1 MKNGAMDIH
10 NLTAFIEVAKQ
21 QSFSKAAE
29 VLFLTQPAISKRI
42 TALETDLGTALF
54 NRINRKVTL
63 TEAGKALLP
72 RAQNLRYELED
83 IRRIA
88 SQLSEQIGGSLSMG
102 TSHHIGLH
110 RLPPFLTFLNHTYPD
125 VHLDLHFVSSEQAC
139 AAVEQ
144 GDLELAF
151 ITLPHDLPTQ
161 LHAQALW
168 QDELQVVVNR
178 QHPLAQTNTVSLAAL
193 QTERCILPGKDTYT
207 YQLIAQAFQPL
218 IGRLSI
224 YLTTHYLD
232 TLKMLVSAGFGWSVL
247 PHTLV
252 DDSMVVLNT
261 PLTLTRQLGVITHR
275 RRSLSNAAHT
285 ILTQLAAFTDRK
297 A

>member
-1 MKNGAMDIH
+1 MDIN

-29 VLFLTQPAISKRI
+29 ILFLTQPAISKRI
-42 TALETDLGTALF
+42 TALETELGTALF

-63 TEAGKALLP
+63 TEAGRALLP

-88 SQLSEQIGGSLSMG
+88 SQLSEQVAGSLSMG

-110 RLPPFLTFLNHTYPD
+110 RLPPFLSFFNTTYPD
-125 VHLDLHFVSSEQAC
+125 VHLDLHFVGSEQAC
-139 AAVEQ
+139 EAVEQ

-151 ITLPHDLPTQ
+151 ITLPSELPPQ
-161 LHAQALW
+161 LHAKVLW
-168 QDELQVVVNR
+168 QDELHIVVNR
-178 QHPLAQTNTVSLAAL
+178 EHKLAQFAEVSLEAL
-193 QTERCILPGKDTYT
+193 QAERCILPGKDTYT
-207 YQLIAQAFQPL
+207 YQLIAQAFQAL
-218 IGRLSI
+218 THKLNI

-252 DDSMVVLNT
+252 DKTMVVLNT
-261 PLTLTRQLGVITHR
+261 PVKLTRQLGVITHR
-275 RRSLSNAAHT
+275 RRSLSNAAST
-285 ILTQLAAFTDRK
+285 LLTHLDRFSDGK

>member
-1 MKNGAMDIH
+1 M
-10 NLTAFIEVAKQ
+10 
-21 QSFSKAAE
+21 
-29 VLFLTQPAISKRI
+29 
-42 TALETDLGTALF
+42 F

-63 TEAGKALLP
+63 TEAGRALLP

-88 SQLSEQIGGSLSMG
+88 SQLSEQVAGSLSMG

-110 RLPPFLTFLNHTYPD
+110 RLPPFLSFFNTTYPD
-125 VHLDLHFVSSEQAC
+125 VHLDLHFVGSEQAC
-139 AAVEQ
+139 EAVEQ

-151 ITLPHDLPTQ
+151 ITLPSELPPQ
-161 LHAQALW
+161 LHAKALW
-168 QDELQVVVNR
+168 QDELHIVVNR
-178 QHPLAQTNTVSLAAL
+178 EHKLAQFAEVSLEAL
-193 QTERCILPGKDTYT
+193 QAERCILPGKDTYT
-207 YQLIAQAFQPL
+207 YQLIAQAFQAL
-218 IGRLSI
+218 THKLNI

-252 DDSMVVLNT
+252 DKTMVVLNT
-261 PLTLTRQLGVITHR
+261 PVKLTRQLGVITHR
-275 RRSLSNAAHT
+275 RRSLSNAAST
-285 ILTQLAAFTDRK
+285 LLTHLDRFSDGK

>member
-1 MKNGAMDIH
+1 MDIN

-29 VLFLTQPAISKRI
+29 ILFLTQPAISKRI
-42 TALETDLGTALF
+42 TALETELGTALF

-63 TEAGKALLP
+63 TEAGRALLP

-88 SQLSEQIGGSLSMG
+88 SQLSEQVAGSLSMG

-110 RLPPFLTFLNHTYPD
+110 RLPPFLSFFNTTYPD
-125 VHLDLHFVSSEQAC
+125 VHLDLHFVGSEQAC
-139 AAVEQ
+139 EAVEQ

-151 ITLPHDLPTQ
+151 ITLPSELPPQ
-161 LHAQALW
+161 LHAKALW
-168 QDELQVVVNR
+168 QDELHIVVNR
-178 QHPLAQTNTVSLAAL
+178 EHKLAQFAEVSLEVL
-193 QTERCILPGKDTYT
+193 QAERCILPGKDTYT
-207 YQLIAQAFQPL
+207 YQLISQAFQAL
-218 IGRLSI
+218 THKLNI

-252 DDSMVVLNT
+252 DKTMVVLNT
-261 PLTLTRQLGVITHR
+261 PVKLTRQLGVITHR
-275 RRSLSNAAHT
+275 RRSLSNAAST
-285 ILTQLAAFTDRK
+285 LLTHLDRFSDGK

>member
-1 MKNGAMDIH
+1 MDIN

-29 VLFLTQPAISKRI
+29 ILFLTQPAISKRI
-42 TALETDLGTALF
+42 TALETELGTALF

-63 TEAGKALLP
+63 TEAGRALLP

-88 SQLSEQIGGSLSMG
+88 SQLSEQVAGSLSMG

-110 RLPPFLTFLNHTYPD
+110 RLPPFLSFFNTTYPD
-125 VHLDLHFVSSEQAC
+125 VHLDLHFVGSEQAC
-139 AAVEQ
+139 EAVEQ

-151 ITLPHDLPTQ
+151 ITLPSELPPQ
-161 LHAQALW
+161 LHAKVLW
-168 QDELQVVVNR
+168 QDELHMVVNR
-178 QHPLAQTNTVSLAAL
+178 EHKLARLTEVSLEAL
-193 QTERCILPGKDTYT
+193 QAERCILPGKDTYT
-207 YQLIAQAFQPL
+207 YQLIAQAFQAL
-218 IGRLSI
+218 THKLNI

-252 DDSMVVLNT
+252 DESMVVLNT
-261 PLTLTRQLGVITHR
+261 PVKLTRQLGVITHR
-275 RRSLSNAAHT
+275 RRSLSNAAST
-285 ILTQLAAFTDRK
+285 LLTHLDRFSDGK

>member
-1 MKNGAMDIH
+1 MDIN

-29 VLFLTQPAISKRI
+29 ILFLTQPAISKRI
-42 TALETDLGTALF
+42 TALETELGTALF

-63 TEAGKALLP
+63 TEAGRALLP

-88 SQLSEQIGGSLSMG
+88 SQLSEQVAGSLSMG

-110 RLPPFLTFLNHTYPD
+110 RLPPFLSFFNTTYPD
-125 VHLDLHFVSSEQAC
+125 VHLDLHFVGSEQAC
-139 AAVEQ
+139 EAVEQ

-151 ITLPHDLPTQ
+151 ITLPSELPPQ
-161 LHAQALW
+161 LHAKALW
-168 QDELQVVVNR
+168 QDELHIVVNR
-178 QHPLAQTNTVSLAAL
+178 EHKLAQFAEVSLEVL
-193 QTERCILPGKDTYT
+193 QAERCILPGKDTYT
-207 YQLIAQAFQPL
+207 YQLIAQAFQAL
-218 IGRLSI
+218 THKLNI

-247 PHTLV
+247 PDTLV
-252 DDSMVVLNT
+252 DKTMVVLNT
-261 PLTLTRQLGVITHR
+261 PVKLTRQLGVITHR
-275 RRSLSNAAHT
+275 RRSLSNAAST
-285 ILTQLAAFTDRK
+285 LLTHLDRFSDGK

>member
-1 MKNGAMDIH
+1 MDIN

-29 VLFLTQPAISKRI
+29 ILFLTQPAISKRI
-42 TALETDLGTALF
+42 TALETELGTALF

-63 TEAGKALLP
+63 TEAGRALLP

-88 SQLSEQIGGSLSMG
+88 SQLSEQVAGSLSMG

-110 RLPPFLTFLNHTYPD
+110 RLPPFLSFFNTTYPD
-125 VHLDLHFVSSEQAC
+125 VHLDLHFVGSEQAC
-139 AAVEQ
+139 EAVEQ

-151 ITLPHDLPTQ
+151 ITLPSELPPQ
-161 LHAQALW
+161 LHAKVLW
-168 QDELQVVVNR
+168 QDELHIVVNR
-178 QHPLAQTNTVSLAAL
+178 EHKLAQFAEVSLEVL
-193 QTERCILPGKDTYT
+193 QAERCILPGKDTYT
-207 YQLIAQAFQPL
+207 YQLIAQAFQAL
-218 IGRLSI
+218 THKLNI

-252 DDSMVVLNT
+252 DKTMVVLNT
-261 PLTLTRQLGVITHR
+261 PVKLTRQLGVITHR
-275 RRSLSNAAHT
+275 RRSLSNAAST
-285 ILTQLAAFTDRK
+285 LLTHLDRFSDGK

>member
-1 MKNGAMDIH
+1 MDIN

-29 VLFLTQPAISKRI
+29 ILFLTQPAISKRI
-42 TALETDLGTALF
+42 TALETELGTALF

-63 TEAGKALLP
+63 TEAGRALLP

-88 SQLSEQIGGSLSMG
+88 SQLSEQVAGSLSMG

-110 RLPPFLTFLNHTYPD
+110 RLPPFLSFFNTTYPD
-125 VHLDLHFVSSEQAC
+125 VHLDLHFVGSEQAC
-139 AAVEQ
+139 EAVEQ

-151 ITLPHDLPTQ
+151 ITLPSELPPQ
-161 LHAQALW
+161 LHAKALW
-168 QDELQVVVNR
+168 QDELHIVVNR
-178 QHPLAQTNTVSLAAL
+178 EHKLAQFAEVSLEAL
-193 QTERCILPGKDTYT
+193 QAERCILPGKDTYT
-207 YQLIAQAFQPL
+207 YQLIAQAFQAL
-218 IGRLSI
+218 THKLNI

-252 DDSMVVLNT
+252 DESMVVLNT
-261 PLTLTRQLGVITHR
+261 PVKLTRQLGVITHR
-275 RRSLSNAAHT
+275 RRSLSNAAST
-285 ILTQLAAFTDRK
+285 LLTHLDRFSDGK

>member
-1 MKNGAMDIH
+1 MDIN

-29 VLFLTQPAISKRI
+29 ILFLTQPAISKRI
-42 TALETDLGTALF
+42 TALEAELGTALF

-63 TEAGKALLP
+63 TEAGRALLP
-72 RAQNLRYELED
+72 RAQNLRCELED

-88 SQLSEQIGGSLSMG
+88 SQLSEQVAGSLSMG

-110 RLPPFLTFLNHTYPD
+110 RLPPFLSFFNTTYPD
-125 VHLDLHFVSSEQAC
+125 VHLDLHFVGSEQAC
-139 AAVEQ
+139 EAVEQ

-151 ITLPHDLPTQ
+151 ITLPSELPPQ
-161 LHAQALW
+161 LHAKALW
-168 QDELQVVVNR
+168 QDELHIVVNR
-178 QHPLAQTNTVSLAAL
+178 EHKLAQFAEVSLEAL
-193 QTERCILPGKDTYT
+193 QAERCILPGKDTYT
-207 YQLIAQAFQPL
+207 YQLIAQAFQAL
-218 IGRLSI
+218 TQKLNI

-252 DDSMVVLNT
+252 DKTMVVLNT
-261 PLTLTRQLGVITHR
+261 PVKLTRQLGVITHR
-275 RRSLSNAAHT
+275 RRSLSNAAST
-285 ILTQLAAFTDRK
+285 LLTHLDRFSDDK

>member
-1 MKNGAMDIH
+1 MDIN

-29 VLFLTQPAISKRI
+29 ILFLTQPAISKRI
-42 TALETDLGTALF
+42 TALETELGTALF

-63 TEAGKALLP
+63 TEAGRALLP

-88 SQLSEQIGGSLSMG
+88 SQLSEQVAGSLSMG

-110 RLPPFLTFLNHTYPD
+110 RLPPFLSFFNTTYPD
-125 VHLDLHFVSSEQAC
+125 VHLDLHFVGSEQAC
-139 AAVEQ
+139 EAVEQ

-151 ITLPHDLPTQ
+151 ITLPSELPPQ
-161 LHAQALW
+161 LHAKALW
-168 QDELQVVVNR
+168 QDELHIVVNR
-178 QHPLAQTNTVSLAAL
+178 EHKLAQFAEVSLEAL
-193 QTERCILPGKDTYT
+193 QAERCILPGKDTYT
-207 YQLIAQAFQPL
+207 YQLIAQAFQAL
-218 IGRLSI
+218 THKLNI
-224 YLTTHYLD
+224 YLTTHYLH

-252 DDSMVVLNT
+252 DKTMVVLNT
-261 PLTLTRQLGVITHR
+261 PVKLTRQLGVITHR
-275 RRSLSNAAHT
+275 RRSLSNAAST
-285 ILTQLAAFTDRK
+285 LLTHLDRFSDGK

>member
-1 MKNGAMDIH
+1 MDIN

-29 VLFLTQPAISKRI
+29 ILFLTQPAISKRI
-42 TALETDLGTALF
+42 TALETELGTALF

-63 TEAGKALLP
+63 TEAGRALLP

-88 SQLSEQIGGSLSMG
+88 SQLSEQVAGSLSMG

-110 RLPPFLTFLNHTYPD
+110 RLPPFLSFFNTTYPD
-125 VHLDLHFVSSEQAC
+125 VHLDLHFVGSEQAC
-139 AAVEQ
+139 EAVEQ

-151 ITLPHDLPTQ
+151 ITLPSELPPQ
-161 LHAQALW
+161 LHAKALW
-168 QDELQVVVNR
+168 QDELHIVVNR
-178 QHPLAQTNTVSLAAL
+178 EHKLAQFAEVSLEAL
-193 QTERCILPGKDTYT
+193 QAERCILPGKDTYT
-207 YQLIAQAFQPL
+207 YQLIAQAFQAL
-218 IGRLSI
+218 THKLNI

-252 DDSMVVLNT
+252 DESMVVLNT
-261 PLTLTRQLGVITHR
+261 PVKLTRQLGVITHR
-275 RRSLSNAAHT
+275 RRSLSNAAST
-285 ILTQLAAFTDRK
+285 LLTHLDRFSDDK

>member
-1 MKNGAMDIH
+1 MN

-29 VLFLTQPAISKRI
+29 ILFLTQPAISKRI
-42 TALETDLGTALF
+42 TALETELGTALF

-63 TEAGKALLP
+63 TEAGRALLP

-88 SQLSEQIGGSLSMG
+88 SQLSEQVAGSLSMG

-110 RLPPFLTFLNHTYPD
+110 RLPPFLSFFNTTYPD
-125 VHLDLHFVSSEQAC
+125 VHLDLHFVGSEQAC
-139 AAVEQ
+139 EAVEQ

-151 ITLPHDLPTQ
+151 ITLPSELPPQ
-161 LHAQALW
+161 LHAKVLW
-168 QDELQVVVNR
+168 QDELHIVVNR
-178 QHPLAQTNTVSLAAL
+178 EHKLAQFAEVSLEAL
-193 QTERCILPGKDTYT
+193 QAERCILPGKDTYT
-207 YQLIAQAFQPL
+207 YQLIAQAFQAL
-218 IGRLSI
+218 THKLNI

-252 DDSMVVLNT
+252 DKTMVVLNT
-261 PLTLTRQLGVITHR
+261 PVKLTRQLGVITHR
-275 RRSLSNAAHT
+275 RRSLSNAAST
-285 ILTQLAAFTDRK
+285 LLTHLDRFSDGK

>member
-1 MKNGAMDIH
+1 MDIN

-29 VLFLTQPAISKRI
+29 ILFLTQPAISKRI
-42 TALETDLGTALF
+42 TALETELGTALF

-63 TEAGKALLP
+63 TEAGRALLP

-88 SQLSEQIGGSLSMG
+88 SQLSEQVAGSLSMG

-110 RLPPFLTFLNHTYPD
+110 RLPPFLSFFNTTYPD
-125 VHLDLHFVSSEQAC
+125 VHLDLHFVGSEQAC
-139 AAVEQ
+139 EAVEQ

-151 ITLPHDLPTQ
+151 ITLPSELPPQ
-161 LHAQALW
+161 LHAKALW
-168 QDELQVVVNR
+168 QDELHIVVNR
-178 QHPLAQTNTVSLAAL
+178 EHKLAQFAEVSLEAL
-193 QTERCILPGKDTYT
+193 QAERCILPGKDTYT
-207 YQLIAQAFQPL
+207 YQLIAQAFQAL
-218 IGRLSI
+218 THKLNI

-232 TLKMLVSAGFGWSVL
+232 TLKMLVTAGFGWSVL

-252 DDSMVVLNT
+252 DESMVVLNT
-261 PLTLTRQLGVITHR
+261 PVKLTRQLGVITHR
-275 RRSLSNAAHT
+275 RRSLSNAAST
-285 ILTQLAAFTDRK
+285 LLTHLDRFSDGK

>member
-1 MKNGAMDIH
+1 MDIN

-29 VLFLTQPAISKRI
+29 ILFLTQPAISKRI
-42 TALETDLGTALF
+42 TALETELGTALF

-63 TEAGKALLP
+63 TEAGRALLP

-88 SQLSEQIGGSLSMG
+88 AQLSEQVAGSLSMG

-110 RLPPFLTFLNHTYPD
+110 RLPPFLSFFNTTYPD
-125 VHLDLHFVSSEQAC
+125 VHLDLHFVGSEQAC
-139 AAVEQ
+139 EAVEQ

-151 ITLPHDLPTQ
+151 ITLPSELPPQ
-161 LHAQALW
+161 LHAKALW
-168 QDELQVVVNR
+168 QDELHIVVNR
-178 QHPLAQTNTVSLAAL
+178 EHKLAQFAEVSLEAL
-193 QTERCILPGKDTYT
+193 QAERCILPGKDTYT
-207 YQLIAQAFQPL
+207 YQLIAQAFQAL
-218 IGRLSI
+218 THKLNI

-252 DDSMVVLNT
+252 DKTMVVLNT
-261 PLTLTRQLGVITHR
+261 PVKLTRQLGVITHR
-275 RRSLSNAAHT
+275 RRSLSNAAST
-285 ILTQLAAFTDRK
+285 LLTHLDRFSDGK

>member
-1 MKNGAMDIH
+1 MDSMDIN

-29 VLFLTQPAISKRI
+29 ILFLTQPAISKRI
-42 TALETDLGTALF
+42 TALETELDTALF

-63 TEAGKALLP
+63 TEAGRALLP

-88 SQLSEQIGGSLSMG
+88 SQLSEQVAGSLSMG

-110 RLPPFLTFLNHTYPD
+110 RLPPFLSFFNATYPD
-125 VHLDLHFVSSEQAC
+125 VHLDLHFVGSEQAC
-139 AAVEQ
+139 EAVEQ

-151 ITLPHDLPTQ
+151 ITLPSELPPQ
-161 LHAQALW
+161 LHAKALW
-168 QDELQVVVNR
+168 QDELHIVVNR
-178 QHPLAQTNTVSLAAL
+178 EHQLASLTEVSLEAL

-207 YQLIAQAFQPL
+207 YQLIAQAFQEL
-218 IGRLSI
+218 TSKLNI

-252 DDSMVVLNT
+252 DETMVVLNT
-261 PLTLTRQLGVITHR
+261 PVKLTRQLGVITHR
-275 RRSLSNAAHT
+275 RRSLSNAAST
-285 ILTQLAAFTDRK
+285 LLTQLDRVRDDK

>member
-1 MKNGAMDIH
+1 MDIN

-29 VLFLTQPAISKRI
+29 ILFLTQPAISKRI
-42 TALETDLGTALF
+42 TALETELGTALF

-63 TEAGKALLP
+63 TEAGRALLP

-88 SQLSEQIGGSLSMG
+88 SQLSEQVAGSLSMG

-110 RLPPFLTFLNHTYPD
+110 RLPPFLSFFNTTYPD
-125 VHLDLHFVSSEQAC
+125 VHLDLHFVGSEQAC
-139 AAVEQ
+139 EAVEQ

-151 ITLPHDLPTQ
+151 ITLPSELPPQ
-161 LHAQALW
+161 LHAKALW
-168 QDELQVVVNR
+168 QDELHIVVNR
-178 QHPLAQTNTVSLAAL
+178 EHKLAQFAEVSLEVL
-193 QTERCILPGKDTYT
+193 QAERCILPGKDTYT
-207 YQLIAQAFQPL
+207 YQLIAQAFQAL
-218 IGRLSI
+218 THKLNI

-252 DDSMVVLNT
+252 DKTMVVLNT
-261 PLTLTRQLGVITHR
+261 PVKLTRQLGVITHR
-275 RRSLSNAAHT
+275 RRSLSNAAST
-285 ILTQLAAFTDRK
+285 LLTHLDRFSDGK

>member
-1 MKNGAMDIH
+1 MDIN

-29 VLFLTQPAISKRI
+29 ILFLTQPAISKRI
-42 TALETDLGTALF
+42 TALETELGTALF

-63 TEAGKALLP
+63 TEAGRALLP

-88 SQLSEQIGGSLSMG
+88 SQLSEQVAGSLSMG

-110 RLPPFLTFLNHTYPD
+110 RLPPFLSFFNTTYPD
-125 VHLDLHFVSSEQAC
+125 VHLDLHFVGSEQAC
-139 AAVEQ
+139 EAVEQ

-151 ITLPHDLPTQ
+151 ITLPSELPPQ
-161 LHAQALW
+161 LHAKALW
-168 QDELQVVVNR
+168 QDELHIVVNR
-178 QHPLAQTNTVSLAAL
+178 EHKLAQFAEVSLEAL
-193 QTERCILPGKDTYT
+193 QAERCILPGKDTYT
-207 YQLIAQAFQPL
+207 YQLIAQAFQAL
-218 IGRLSI
+218 THKLNI

-252 DDSMVVLNT
+252 DKTMVVLNT
-261 PLTLTRQLGVITHR
+261 PVKLTRQLGVITHR
-275 RRSLSNAAHT
+275 RRSLSNAAST
-285 ILTQLAAFTDRK
+285 LLTHLDRFSDDK

>member
-1 MKNGAMDIH
+1 MDIN

-29 VLFLTQPAISKRI
+29 ILFLTQPAISKRI
-42 TALETDLGTALF
+42 TALETELGTALF

-63 TEAGKALLP
+63 TEAGRALLP

-88 SQLSEQIGGSLSMG
+88 SQLSEQVAGSLSMG

-110 RLPPFLTFLNHTYPD
+110 RLPPFLSFFNTTYPD
-125 VHLDLHFVSSEQAC
+125 VHLDLHFVGSEQAC
-139 AAVEQ
+139 EAVEQ

-151 ITLPHDLPTQ
+151 ITLPSELPPQ
-161 LHAQALW
+161 LHAKALW
-168 QDELQVVVNR
+168 QDELHIVVNR
-178 QHPLAQTNTVSLAAL
+178 EHKLAQFAEVSLEAL
-193 QTERCILPGKDTYT
+193 QAERCILPGKDTYT
-207 YQLIAQAFQPL
+207 YQLIAQAFQAL
-218 IGRLSI
+218 THKLNI

-252 DDSMVVLNT
+252 DKTMVVLNT
-261 PLTLTRQLGVITHR
+261 PVKLTRQLGVITHR
-275 RRSLSNAAHT
+275 RRSLSNAAST
-285 ILTQLAAFTDRK
+285 LLTHLDRFSDGK